1 MLKCILVADLSER
14 TVENINSKKFVEL
27 VKDFAKRADMFLLVA
42 CVITTI
48 IGIIAIH
55 SATLSYETN
64 KFIIVQGFSLIIGIG
79 AYVLFTIIDVDLIA
93 EKWVYLCVFNFL
105 LIGSL
110 IIFGHDDGTGN
121 RAWIRFA
128 GIGIQPSEIA
138 KIVFIVLM
146 AKHMTFLKERHQLN
160 QFKGVI
166 QLGIHWFAL
175 FAWVVAISSDL
186 GSALILFA
194 IFLVMLIAAGVA
206 WYWLGAAAA
215 AVAAM
220 IPLAWKFAL
229 HDYQKQRIIAP
240 YAPEIVD
247 PDGTGITWQTNQSRA
262 ALASG
267 RLNGLGYGQGI
278 KTQTNALPAKHT
290 DCIFASIGE
299 EMGMIVCILII
310 VLLTVI
316 IIRCCVVGVRSGST
330 FGMLICFGVAAALAF
345 QTFINIGMCIG
356 ITPVIGITLPFI
368 SYGGSSVVTLF
379 AAVGLV
385 SGVKYRPKP
394 QRYMISI

>member
-1 MLKCILVADLSER
+1 M
-14 TVENINSKKFVEL
+14 ENIDSKKLLSL
-27 VKDFAKRADMFLLVA
+27 VKDFTKRADMFLLVT
-42 CVITTI
+42 CIVTTL
-48 IGIIAIH
+48 IGIVAIH

-64 KFIIVQGFSLIIGIG
+64 KFIIVQGFSLILGIG
-79 AYVLFTIIDVDLIA
+79 AYVVFTIIDVDLIA

-110 IIFGHDDGTGN
+110 IFLGHDDGTGN
-121 RAWIRFA
+121 KAWIRFF

-146 AKHMTFLKERHQLN
+146 SKHMTYLKERRQLN
-160 QFKGVI
+160 QFRGVI

-175 FAWVVAISSDL
+175 FAWVVVISSDL

-194 IFLVMLIAAGVA
+194 IFIVMLVAAGVA

-215 AVAAM
+215 AIAAM
-220 IPLAWKFAL
+220 LPVAWKFVL
-229 HDYQKQRIIAP
+229 HDYQKDRIIAP
-240 YAPEIVD
+240 YAPDIVD
-247 PDGTGITWQTNQSRA
+247 PDGNGITWQTKQSKA

-267 RLNGLGYGQGI
+267 RLKGLGYGQGL
-278 KTQTNALPAKHT
+278 KTQTDALPAKHT

-299 EMGMIVCILII
+299 EMGMIVCIFII
-310 VLLTVI
+310 ILLTII
-316 IIRCCVVGVRSGST
+316 IIRCCIVGIRSGST
-330 FGMLICFGVAAALAF
+330 FGMLICFGVAAALTF

-356 ITPVIGITLPFI
+356 ISPVIGITLPFI